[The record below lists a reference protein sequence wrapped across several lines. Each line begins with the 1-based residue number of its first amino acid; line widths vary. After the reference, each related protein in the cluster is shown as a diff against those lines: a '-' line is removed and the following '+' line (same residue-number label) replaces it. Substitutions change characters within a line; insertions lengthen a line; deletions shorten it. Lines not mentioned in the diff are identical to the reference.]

1 MIVAMVMSVALTGC
15 DGMIYDDEGDCAPR
29 YKVRF
34 VFDKNLSF
42 ADAFSNEVNSVTL
55 YIIDPDLTEEDT
67 AAIVEKF
74 KTLIEQN
81 GTLGEV
87 EEWGKRKLAY
97 LINDKPEGYY
107 VLVKFTAAPE
117 FPAEL
122 YRVLGITEGVM
133 RSLITVQPE

>member
-1 MIVAMVMSVALTGC
+1 MAKTAEK
-15 DGMIYDDEGDCAPR
+15 Y
-29 YKVRF
+29 
-34 VFDKNLSF
+34 
-42 ADAFSNEVNSVTL
+42 EVL
-55 YIIDPDLTEEDT
+55 YIIDPDLNEEET
-67 AAIVEKF
+67 SAIVEKF
-74 KTLIEQN
+74 KSLIEAN

-107 VLVKFTAAPE
+107 VLVKFESAPE

-133 RSLITVQPE
+133 RALVTVRGE